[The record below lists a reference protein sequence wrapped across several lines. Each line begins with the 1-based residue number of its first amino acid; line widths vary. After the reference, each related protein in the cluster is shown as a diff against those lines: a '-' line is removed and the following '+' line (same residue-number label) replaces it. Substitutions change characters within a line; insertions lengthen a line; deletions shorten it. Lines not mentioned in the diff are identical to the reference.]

1 MKKIK
6 QFNSAT
12 RLVVALLLLPL
23 AAGAIVIK
31 SVKSKPKNNITPI
44 RVTPPGGGESQTQQI
59 IEMLNGDS
67 LSGSMLAY
75 DYGSGVTW
83 KNDAALGDIIFKSH
97 SIARVKLQH
106 ALPPGVSPAKPSRV
120 RLRNGD
126 ELIGELKMI
135 NSSHVSLNT
144 WYGGTLNIPR
154 SAVTHITPGGLVSSA
169 IYEGPRD
176 MTGWSGAGLKNGD
189 VMMFNGRDRGLM
201 QQKAAPNK
209 NNGWIFRNQAFYSLS
224 SGPHIG
230 RNVKFT
236 DMVNL
241 EFNLSWRGHFQ
252 LSTYMFADKM
262 QPYSGNA
269 YAVVISPNN
278 VYLQRITPKGS
289 SNIGNVNLS
298 LRGKSKAHFS
308 IRVNRKSRDITLL
321 IDGQIK
327 QQWED
332 GLDFAGKG
340 DGLMF
345 VNQGSGAVKLNA
357 IRVTEWDG
365 NMPAPGGEGGRAN
378 KDELRLAG
386 NNVLSGELRWV
397 RGGKV
402 EFFFEGTGTEQ
413 KIPLERVDR
422 IRFATKT
429 TTAPAPIKPLPG
441 TVRAILVDGGRI
453 TFKME
458 KWEND
463 QVTGESDVLEKVD
476 FRSAVFQTLEFNLDQ
491 QRASDDDPF
500 GF

>member
-1 MKKIK
+1 
-6 QFNSAT
+6 
-12 RLVVALLLLPL
+12 
-23 AAGAIVIK
+23 
-31 SVKSKPKNNITPI
+31 
-44 RVTPPGGGESQTQQI
+44 
-59 IEMLNGDS
+59 
-67 LSGSMLAY
+67 
-75 DYGSGVTW
+75 
-83 KNDAALGDIIFKSH
+83 
-97 SIARVKLQH
+97 
-106 ALPPGVSPAKPSRV
+106 
-120 RLRNGD
+120 
-126 ELIGELKMI
+126 
-135 NSSHVSLNT
+135 
-144 WYGGTLNIPR
+144 
-154 SAVTHITPGGLVSSA
+154 
-169 IYEGPRD
+169 
-176 MTGWSGAGLKNGD
+176 
-189 VMMFNGRDRGLM
+189 
-201 QQKAAPNK
+201 
-209 NNGWIFRNQAFYSLS
+209 
-224 SGPHIG
+224 
-230 RNVKFT
+230 
-236 DMVNL
+236 
-241 EFNLSWRGHFQ
+241 
-252 LSTYMFADKM
+252 
-262 QPYSGNA
+262 
-269 YAVVISPNN
+269 
-278 VYLQRITPKGS
+278 
-289 SNIGNVNLS
+289 
-298 LRGKSKAHFS
+298 
-308 IRVNRKSRDITLL
+308 
-321 IDGQIK
+321 
-327 QQWED
+327 
-332 GLDFAGKG
+332 
-340 DGLMF
+340 MF

>member
-1 MKKIK
+1 
-6 QFNSAT
+6 
-12 RLVVALLLLPL
+12 
-23 AAGAIVIK
+23 
-31 SVKSKPKNNITPI
+31 
-44 RVTPPGGGESQTQQI
+44 
-59 IEMLNGDS
+59 
-67 LSGSMLAY
+67 
-75 DYGSGVTW
+75 
-83 KNDAALGDIIFKSH
+83 
-97 SIARVKLQH
+97 
-106 ALPPGVSPAKPSRV
+106 
-120 RLRNGD
+120 
-126 ELIGELKMI
+126 
-135 NSSHVSLNT
+135 
-144 WYGGTLNIPR
+144 
-154 SAVTHITPGGLVSSA
+154 
-169 IYEGPRD
+169 
-176 MTGWSGAGLKNGD
+176 MTGWSGTGLKNGD
-189 VMMFNGRDRGLM
+189 VMMFNGRGLR
-201 QQKAAPNK
+201 QQQAAPNAT
-209 NNGWIFRNQAFYSLS
+209 NGWIFRNQAFYSMS
-224 SGPHIG
+224 SGPQIG
-230 RNVKFT
+230 RQVKFT
-236 DMVNL
+236 DLVNL

-269 YAVVISPNN
+269 YAVVISPSN

-298 LRGKSKAHFS
+298 LRGKRKAHFS
-308 IRVNRKSRDITLL
+308 IRVNRKSRAITLL

-340 DGLMF
+340 NGLMF
-345 VNQGSGAVKLNA
+345 INQGSGAVKLNA

-365 NMPAPGGEGGRAN
+365 NMPAPGGQGGRAN

-413 KIPLERVDR
+413 KIPLERVER

-429 TTAPAPIKPLPG
+429 AVAPQPIKPLPG
-441 TVRAILVDGGRI
+441 TVRAILVDGGRM

-491 QRASDDDPF
+491 QRAADDDPF